1 MSADFNTTL
10 IKDSRLAD
18 ITDELSY
25 AVLSGPSSNTYQQF
39 SAVSTSNSAISFNA
53 QIPSENIVVSREVLL
68 QTDIHFTI
76 TITNVPPNLFAFN
89 YGSTDALQAFPLNSL
104 FTTCSAQINNTNV
117 SCNLQ
122 DVLPSILRLN
132 NNRELYRY
140 NGMCPVL
147 PDQAYKNF
155 ANGVNAMNNPL
166 GDITVQSFDGDL
178 LPRGAYPIQ
187 NLVLNCARAA
197 GGNDS
202 NPQSANL
209 ADVFTITGFV
219 NVTEP
224 LLGLSPF
231 IFGEPEYNKQGLV
244 GINAMSFVFNIDS
257 SCKRFW
263 STANDW
269 TYNIQLGTQVQQNP
283 FTNCRML
290 MNFLST
296 QPTDLISAKNVV
308 PYMDLPRYL
317 SLQSATGPLASGASA
332 TFSSQNIQ
340 INQLPDYFII
350 NVRKPM
356 SQQTIR
362 DSSTFLKINS
372 ISVNL
377 NNTSGLLSSATAQDL
392 WRISVNN
399 HSQQS
404 WAEFSGQVN
413 NAVSGAG
420 NGNGVGSFR
429 STTGSLLILNPAYDL
444 SLPDY
449 LSCGSIGQ
457 YNFQFQ
463 ISVTNID
470 GDPVT
475 PEICIICVN
484 SGVFTTLSGSSNI
497 FTGILTKQMVL
508 DAKTS
513 EEAVDPVTS
522 VQYKRYVG
530 GALLNRC
537 AAAVKRMPKSMRRK
551 LGMGVSATS
560 MGSGV
565 IMGAGVGV
573 SSVGGMRRGGKS
585 RLDALCK

>member
-1 MSADFNTTL
+1 MSADFQTTL

-68 QTDIHFTI
+68 NTDIHFTI
-76 TITNVPPNLFAFN
+76 NITDVPVGQTAFN
-89 YGSTDALQAFPLNSL
+89 YGVTDAFQAFPLNSL
-104 FTTCSAQINNTNV
+104 FTTCSSQINNTNV

-147 PDQAYKNF
+147 PDQSYKRFVDGINTT
-155 ANGVNAMNNPL
+155 NNPL
-166 GDITVQSFDGDL
+166 GDYQDQSYDGDL
-178 LPRGAYPIQ
+178 LPRGSYPIQ
-187 NLVLNCARAA
+187 NLTLVHNITA
-197 GGNDS
+197 GGQDAS
-202 NPQSANL
+202 PVSTDV
-209 ADVFTITGFV
+209 ADTFVITGFV

-231 IFGEPEYNKQGLV
+231 IYGEPEYNKQGLV

-263 STANDW
+263 STANPY
-269 TYNIQLGTQVQQNP
+269 TYNVSLGTQAQQNP

-296 QPTDLISAKNVV
+296 QPTDLVSAKNVV

-317 SLQSATGPLASGASA
+317 SLQSATGPLASGATA
-332 TFSSQNIQ
+332 ILNSQNIQ

-350 NVRKPM
+350 SVRKPM
-356 SQQTIR
+356 SQQTVQ
-362 DSSTFLKINS
+362 DSSSFLRINS

-377 NNTSGLLSSATAQDL
+377 NNTSGLLSSATPQDL

-404 WAEFSGQVN
+404 WAEFSGQVSVAV
-413 NAVSGAG
+413 NAT
-420 NGNGVGSFR
+420 GVGDLIP
-429 STTGSLLILNPAYDL
+429 TTGSLLILNPAYDL

-463 ISVTNID
+463 VSVTNID
-470 GDPVT
+470 PNQLT

-530 GALLNRC
+530 GALLNRV
-537 AAAVKRMPKSMRRK
+537 ASAVKHMPKQMRRK
-551 LGMGVSATS
+551 IGMGVGAQS
-560 MGSGV
+560 MGAGV
-565 IMGAGVGV
+565 IMGAGVHT
-573 SSVGGMRRGGKS
+573 GGRRGKS
-585 RLDALCK
+585 RLDELCK

>member
-1 MSADFNTTL
+1 
-10 IKDSRLAD
+10 
-18 ITDELSY
+18 
-25 AVLSGPSSNTYQQF
+25 
-39 SAVSTSNSAISFNA
+39 
-53 QIPSENIVVSREVLL
+53 VSREVLL
-68 QTDIHFTI
+68 NTDIHFTI
-76 TITNVPPNLFAFN
+76 NISDVPVGQTAFN
-89 YGSTDALQAFPLNSL
+89 YGVTDAFQAFPLNSL
-104 FTTCSAQINNTNV
+104 FTTCSSQINNTNV

-147 PDQAYKNF
+147 PDQSYKRFVDGINTT
-155 ANGVNAMNNPL
+155 NNPL
-166 GDITVQSFDGDL
+166 GDYQDQSYDGDL

-187 NLVLNCARAA
+187 NLTLVHNITA
-197 GGNDS
+197 GGQDAS
-202 NPQSANL
+202 PVSTDV
-209 ADVFTITGFV
+209 ADTFVITGFV

-231 IFGEPEYNKQGLV
+231 IYGEPEYNKQGLV

-263 STANDW
+263 STANPY
-269 TYNIQLGTQVQQNP
+269 TYNVSLGTQAQQNP

-296 QPTDLISAKNVV
+296 QPTDLVSAKNVV

-317 SLQSATGPLASGASA
+317 SLQSATGPLASGATA
-332 TFSSQNIQ
+332 ILNSQNIQ

-350 NVRKPM
+350 SVRKPM
-356 SQQTIR
+356 SQQTVQ
-362 DSSTFLKINS
+362 DSSSFLRINS

-377 NNTSGLLSSATAQDL
+377 NNTSGLLSSATPQDL

-404 WAEFSGQVN
+404 WAEFSGQVSVAV
-413 NAVSGAG
+413 NAT
-420 NGNGVGSFR
+420 GVGDLIP
-429 STTGSLLILNPAYDL
+429 TTGSLLILNPAYDL

-463 ISVTNID
+463 VSVTNID
-470 GDPVT
+470 PNQLT

-530 GALLNRC
+530 GALLNRVASAC
-537 AAAVKRMPKSMRRK
+537 KHMPKKMRRK
-551 LGMGVSATS
+551 IGMGVGATS
-560 MGSGV
+560 MGAGV
-565 IMGAGVGV
+565 IMGAGVHT
-573 SSVGGMRRGGKS
+573 GGRRGKS
-585 RLDALCK
+585 RLDELCR

>member
-1 MSADFNTTL
+1 MSADFQTTL

-68 QTDIHFTI
+68 NTDIHFTI
-76 TITNVPPNLFAFN
+76 NITNVPALQTAFN
-89 YGSTDALQAFPLNSL
+89 YGVTDAFQAFPLNSL
-104 FTTCSAQINNTNV
+104 FTTCSSQINNTNV

-147 PDQAYKNF
+147 PDQSYKRF
-155 ANGVNAMNNPL
+155 ADGINTTNNPL
-166 GDITVQSFDGDL
+166 GDYQDQSYDGDL

-187 NLVLNCARAA
+187 NLTLVHNITA
-197 GGNDS
+197 GGQDAS
-202 NPQSANL
+202 PVSTDV
-209 ADVFTITGFV
+209 ADTFVITGFV

-231 IFGEPEYNKQGLV
+231 IYGEPEYNKQGLV

-263 STANDW
+263 STANQW
-269 TYNIQLGTQVQQNP
+269 TYNVSLGTQAQQNP

-317 SLQSATGPLASGASA
+317 SLQSATGPLASGATA
-332 TFSSQNIQ
+332 ILNSQNIQ

-350 NVRKPM
+350 SVRKPM
-356 SQQTIR
+356 SQQTVQ
-362 DSSTFLKINS
+362 DSSSFLRINS

-377 NNTSGLLSSATAQDL
+377 NNTSGLLSSATPQDL

-404 WAEFSGQVN
+404 WAEFSGQVSVAD
-413 NAVSGAG
+413 NAS
-420 NGNGVGSFR
+420 GVGDLIA
-429 STTGSLLILNPAYDL
+429 TTGSLLILNPAYDL

-463 ISVTNID
+463 VSVTNID
-470 GDPVT
+470 PNQLT

-530 GALLNRC
+530 GALLNRV
-537 AAAVKRMPKSMRRK
+537 ASAVKHMPKKMRRK
-551 LGMGVSATS
+551 IGMGVGAQSVG
-560 MGSGV
+560 MGV
-565 IMGAGVGV
+565 IMGAGVNT
-573 SSVGGMRRGGKS
+573 GGRRGKS
-585 RLDALCK
+585 RLDELCK

>member
-1 MSADFNTTL
+1 MSADFQTTL

-68 QTDIHFTI
+68 NTDIHFTI
-76 TITNVPPNLFAFN
+76 NISDVPVGQTAFN
-89 YGSTDALQAFPLNSL
+89 YGVTDAFQAFPLNSL
-104 FTTCSAQINNTNV
+104 FTTCSSQINNTNV

-147 PDQAYKNF
+147 PDQSYKRFVDGINTT
-155 ANGVNAMNNPL
+155 NNPL
-166 GDITVQSFDGDL
+166 GDYQDQSYDGDL

-187 NLVLNCARAA
+187 NLTLVHNITA
-197 GGNDS
+197 GGQDAS
-202 NPQSANL
+202 PVSTDV
-209 ADVFTITGFV
+209 ADTFVITGFV

-231 IFGEPEYNKQGLV
+231 IYGEPEYNKQGLV

-263 STANDW
+263 STANPY
-269 TYNIQLGTQVQQNP
+269 TYNVSLGTQAQQNP

-317 SLQSATGPLASGASA
+317 SLQSATGPLASGATA
-332 TFSSQNIQ
+332 ILNSQNIQ

-350 NVRKPM
+350 SVRKPM
-356 SQQTIR
+356 AQQTVQ

-377 NNTSGLLSSATAQDL
+377 NNTSGLLSSATPQDL

-404 WAEFSGQVN
+404 WAEFSGQVSVAV
-413 NAVSGAG
+413 NAT
-420 NGNGVGSFR
+420 GVGDLIP
-429 STTGSLLILNPAYDL
+429 TTGSLLILNPAYDL

-463 ISVTNID
+463 VSVTNID
-470 GDPVT
+470 PNQLT

-530 GALLNRC
+530 GALLNRVASAC
-537 AAAVKRMPKSMRRK
+537 KHMPKKMRRK
-551 LGMGVSATS
+551 IGMGVGATS
-560 MGSGV
+560 MGAGV
-565 IMGAGVGV
+565 ILGAGVHT
-573 SSVGGMRRGGKS
+573 GGRRGKS
-585 RLDALCK
+585 RLDELCK

>member
-1 MSADFNTTL
+1 MSADFQTTL

-68 QTDIHFTI
+68 NTDIHFTI
-76 TITNVPPNLFAFN
+76 NITNVPPGSTAFN
-89 YGSTDALQAFPLNSL
+89 YGVTDAFQAFPLNSL
-104 FTTCSAQINNTNV
+104 FTTCSSQINNTNV

-147 PDQAYKNF
+147 PDQSYKRF
-155 ANGVNAMNNPL
+155 ADGINTTNNPL
-166 GDITVQSFDGDL
+166 GDYQDQSYDGDL

-187 NLVLNCARAA
+187 NLTLVHNITA
-197 GGNDS
+197 GGQDASPVSTNV
-202 NPQSANL
+202 
-209 ADVFTITGFV
+209 ADTFVITGFV

-231 IFGEPEYNKQGLV
+231 IYGEPEYNKQGLV

-263 STANDW
+263 STANGW
-269 TYNIQLGTQVQQNP
+269 TYNVSLGTQAQQNP

-317 SLQSATGPLASGASA
+317 SLQSATGPLASGATA
-332 TFSSQNIQ
+332 ILNSQNIQ

-350 NVRKPM
+350 SVRKPM
-356 SQQTIR
+356 SQQTVQ
-362 DSSTFLKINS
+362 DSSSFLRINS

-377 NNTSGLLSSATAQDL
+377 NNTSGLLSSATPQDL

-404 WAEFSGQVN
+404 WAEFSGQVSVAV
-413 NAVSGAG
+413 NAT
-420 NGNGVGSFR
+420 GVGDLIP
-429 STTGSLLILNPAYDL
+429 TTGSLLILNPAYDL

-463 ISVTNID
+463 VSVTNID
-470 GDPVT
+470 PNQLT

-530 GALLNRC
+530 GALLNRV
-537 AAAVKRMPKSMRRK
+537 ASAVKHMPKKMRRK
-551 LGMGVSATS
+551 IGMGVGAQSVG
-560 MGSGV
+560 MGV
-565 IMGAGVGV
+565 IMGAGVGT
-573 SSVGGMRRGGKS
+573 SAMGGRRGKS
-585 RLDALCK
+585 RLDELCR